1 MIAQTKSDK
10 LDLAQSVL
18 GIWEPYYECHFLEIE
33 KRQGEVLRVGW
44 YEVLDWDMVTSLVVA
59 PVIVF
64 LLNCQSSKSQQD
76 CLFTSLL
83 YFVKP

>member
-33 KRQGEVLRVGW
+33 KRRGEVLRVG
-44 YEVLDWDMVTSLVVA
+44 
-59 PVIVF
+59 
-64 LLNCQSSKSQQD
+64 
-76 CLFTSLL
+76 
-83 YFVKP
+83 